1 MAVGVSRAER
11 AVPNTQ
17 LPAPSTRWYDRRLAL
32 PIFYGASIGHLILV
46 LVAIGVIV
54 AVPLVLN
61 DGFMQQI
68 LQTIAYY
75 TIAAIGLNVLV
86 GYQGQVS
93 LGHGALFAF
102 GAYASALLSTRA
114 GVPVWISIFVA
125 AGVAGFLGFLV
136 ALPTLRA
143 RGHYL
148 AMVTIALAIVTFVV
162 AQTWLAVTNGP
173 TGISAI
179 PRPEWFG
186 TTMGSLRKFRPF
198 GEDGPVLTGQ
208 IMYFWVCAGLALIVQ
223 LLSNNLL
230 TTRWG
235 RTINAVRLSEIASE
249 TIGVSVYR
257 MKLKAFTFSAVLAG
271 LAGALFTHQQGYIVS
286 DTFTFDKSVELLVF
300 VILGGARS
308 LFGPLIGTTVL
319 VILPEMLKT
328 IGSYD
333 ILPKSNV
340 PLQAGLVAIG
350 GLCAL
355 GLARLPGSQRA
366 ATRTVLSVGVIGG
379 FLGFTL
385 VTPQI
390 IEHFLL
396 VYGALLIV
404 FLVTMP
410 DGISGFLRGLPGVR
424 TLWRTVPPAAS
435 HSTTSLDGLVPIPP
449 PTERPSLHLRELKM
463 HFGGVRAID
472 GVSLTVE
479 SGQVH
484 GLIGPNG
491 SGKSTLVNVVTG
503 VYTPTDGE
511 VRLGTRL
518 LNALRPHNIAAA
530 GVTRTFQ
537 NIQLF
542 KDLTVLDNVMMGFHI
557 HRRAGFVKQLLRTKS
572 AAIEEATVREQALKL
587 LAFLEIEH
595 LAYAEAQSL
604 PYGLQRM
611 VEIARAL
618 ATGPSI
624 LLLDEPAAG
633 VNPSEIGRLSEVIR
647 RVAAAGVT
655 MLVIEHHMDLVM
667 GVSNHITVLD
677 YGKKIAEGTPATV
690 QSNQRVI
697 EAYLGSTEHSFED
710 LRREVIAAPEPA

>member
-1 MAVGVSRAER
+1 MATTARAPTTI
-11 AVPNTQ
+11 ATTGLAQ
-17 LPAPSTRWYDRRLAL
+17 RWYQRRLGT
-32 PIFYGASIGHLILV
+32 PIFYGTSVANVLLV
-46 LVAIGVIV
+46 LLAVALLI
-54 AVPLVLN
+54 AAPLVFN
-61 DGFMQQI
+61 DGFLHQTM
-68 LQTIAYY
+68 QTIAYY

-102 GAYASALLSTRA
+102 GAYTSALLTTRA
-114 GVPVWISIFVA
+114 GLPVWIAIFA
-125 AGVAGFLGFLV
+125 AAAVAGLLGFLV

-148 AMVTIALAIVTFVV
+148 AMVTIALSIVTFVL
-162 AQTWLAVTNGP
+162 AQTWIEVTNGP
-173 TGISAI
+173 AGIGNI

-186 TTMGSLRKFRPF
+186 TTMGALRKFRPF
-198 GEDGPVLTGQ
+198 GDDGLVLTGQ
-208 IMYFWVCAGLALIVQ
+208 VLYFWVCAALMLIVQ
-223 LLSNNLL
+223 LLTNNLL
-230 TTRWG
+230 TSRWG
-235 RTINAVRLSEIASE
+235 RTINAVRQSEIASE

-257 MKLKAFTFSAVLAG
+257 MKLKTFAFSAVLAG
-271 LAGALFTHQQGYIVS
+271 LSGALFTHQQGYIVS

-319 VILPEMLKT
+319 VILPEALKT
-328 IGSYD
+328 IGAYD
-333 ILPKSNV
+333 ILPKSQV
-340 PLQAGLVAIG
+340 GLQVALVLVG

-355 GLARLPGSQRA
+355 GLLRRGQSRR
-366 ATRTVLSVGVIGG
+366 TRGLLSLGVIGG

-385 VTPQI
+385 ITPQI

-410 DGISGFLRGLPGVR
+410 EGMAGFLRSLAGVR
-424 TLWRTVPPAAS
+424 NLWRPRADLVERTVG
-435 HSTTSLDGLVPIPP
+435 SLDGLVAIPP
-449 PTERPSLHLRELKM
+449 PAQRNSLRLDDVKM
-463 HFGGVRAID
+463 YFGGVKAID
-472 GVSLTVE
+472 GVSIVVE
-479 SGQVH
+479 PGQVH

-503 VYTPTDGE
+503 VYSPTGGE
-511 VRLGTRL
+511 IRLGTRV
-518 LNALRPHNIAAA
+518 LNAARPHTIAAA

-542 KDLTVLDNVMMGFHI
+542 KDLTVLDNVMMGFSTQ
-557 HRRAGFVKQLLRTKS
+557 RRAGFIDQLLRTRR
-572 AAIEEATVREQALKL
+572 AAIEEDEVRVRSLKL

-633 VNPSEIGRLSEVIR
+633 VNPSEIGRLSDVIR
-647 RVAAAGVT
+647 RVAASGVT

-667 GVSNHITVLD
+667 GVSNHVTVLD
-677 YGKKIAEGTPATV
+677 YGRKIAEGTPSSV
-690 QSNQRVI
+690 QSNQRVV
-697 EAYLGSTEHSFED
+697 EAYLGSAEHSFDD
-710 LRREVIAAPEPA
+710 LRRGRVVEPA

>member
-1 MAVGVSRAER
+1 MAATAQAPTAPRALDQARE
-11 AVPNTQ
+11 
-17 LPAPSTRWYDRRLAL
+17 RWYERRLAL
-32 PIFYGASIGHLILV
+32 PIFYGVSVAHLLLV
-46 LVAIGVIV
+46 VAALAAIV
-54 AVPLVLN
+54 VAPLILN
-61 DGFMQQI
+61 DGFMQQTM
-68 LQTIAYY
+68 QTIAYY

-102 GAYASALLSTRA
+102 GAYASALLTTRA
-114 GVPVWISIFVA
+114 GVPVWIAIFVA
-125 AGVAGFLGFLV
+125 AAIAGFVGFLV

-148 AMVTIALAIVTFVV
+148 AMVTIALAVVTFVV
-162 AQTWLAVTNGP
+162 AQTWLPVTNGP
-173 TGISAI
+173 TGIGNI

-186 TTMGSLRKFRPF
+186 TTMGSIRKFRPF
-198 GEDGPVLTGQ
+198 GDDGPVLTGQ
-208 IMYFWVCAGLALIVQ
+208 VLYFWVCAVMALVVQ
-223 LLSNNLL
+223 LLANNLL
-230 TTRWG
+230 TGRWG
-235 RTINAVRLSEIASE
+235 RTINAVRQSEIASE

-257 MKLKAFTFSAVLAG
+257 MKLKTFAFSAVLAG

-286 DTFTFDKSVELLVF
+286 DTFTFDKSVELLVY

-319 VILPEMLKT
+319 VILPETLKT
-328 IGSYD
+328 IGSYNV
-333 ILPKSNV
+333 LPKSSLV
-340 PLQAGLVAIG
+340 LQVVLLGLGGLAAAGL
-350 GLCAL
+350 L
-355 GLARLPGSQRA
+355 RRRQPA
-366 ATRTVLSVGVIGG
+366 ATRAALSLLTIAG

-390 IEHFLL
+390 IEHFLI

-410 DGISGFLRGLPGVR
+410 DGIAGFLRGLPGVR
-424 TLWRTVPPAAS
+424 SLLRPAVRANPHGPAALDS
-435 HSTTSLDGLVPIPP
+435 VITSSSSAGRRERLELDDV
-449 PTERPSLHLRELKM
+449 KM
-463 HFGGVRAID
+463 RFGGVRAID

-479 SGQVH
+479 PGQVH

-503 VYTPTDGE
+503 VYTPTAGE
-511 VRLGTRL
+511 VRFGTRV
-518 LNALRPHNIAAA
+518 LNMLRPHNIATA

-542 KDLTVLDNVMMGFHI
+542 KDLSVLDNVMMGFHTS
-557 HRRAGFVKQLLRTKS
+557 RRASFVHQLLRTRR
-572 AAIEEATVREQALKL
+572 AALEEADVRERALRL

-595 LAYAEAQSL
+595 LADAEAQSL

-633 VNPSEIGRLSEVIR
+633 VNPSEIGRLSSVIQ

-667 GVSNHITVLD
+667 GVSNHVTVLD
-677 YGKKIAEGTPATV
+677 YGKKIAEGTPASV

-697 EAYLGSTEHSFED
+697 EAYLGSAEHSFED
-710 LRREVIAAPEPA
+710 LRRARVVEPA

>member
-1 MAVGVSRAER
+1 MATTVSAPGAPAAAANVR
-11 AVPNTQ
+11 VPWHARK
-17 LPAPSTRWYDRRLAL
+17 LPL
-32 PIFYGASIGHLILV
+32 PIFYGASVRYLLLV
-46 LVAIGVIV
+46 LVAIGVLG
-54 AVPLVLN
+54 AAPLVFN

-68 LQTIAYY
+68 MQTIAMY

-102 GAYASALLSTRA
+102 GAYASALLTTKA
-114 GVPVWISIFVA
+114 GVPVWIAIFMA
-125 AGVAGFLGFLV
+125 AAVAGFLGFLV

-148 AMVTIALAIVTFVV
+148 AMVTIALAVVTFVV
-162 AQTWLAVTNGP
+162 AQTWTPVTNGP
-173 TGISAI
+173 TGIGNI

-186 TTMGSLRKFRPF
+186 GTMGSLRKFLPF
-198 GEDGPVLTGQ
+198 GDDGPVLTGQ
-208 IMYFWVCAGLALIVQ
+208 ILYFWVCAGLALIVQ
-223 LLSNNLL
+223 LLANNLL
-230 TTRWG
+230 TG
-235 RTINAVRLSEIASE
+235 RFGRNVNAVRQSEIASE

-308 LFGPLIGTTVL
+308 LFGPVIGTTVL
-319 VILPEMLKT
+319 VILPEALKT
-328 IGSYD
+328 VASYD
-333 ILPKSNV
+333 VLPRSNV
-340 PLQAGLVAIG
+340 VLQVGLVILGGVCAAGLVRLRKDSAAR
-350 GLCAL
+350 GLLSL
-355 GLARLPGSQRA
+355 GLIA
-366 ATRTVLSVGVIGG
+366 G

-390 IEHFLL
+390 IEHFLI

-410 DGISGFLRGLPGVR
+410 DGMAGFLRNLPGVR
-424 TLWRTVPPAAS
+424 SLWRGPGRAESHTVA
-435 HSTTSLDGLVPIPP
+435 TLDGLVAQSPAAGR
-449 PTERPSLHLRELKM
+449 ESLVLSDVKM
-463 HFGGVRAID
+463 HFGGVKAID
-472 GVSLTVE
+472 GVSMRVE
-479 SGQVH
+479 PGQVH

-491 SGKSTLVNVVTG
+491 SGKSTLVNLVTG
-503 VYTPTDGE
+503 VYEPTGGE
-511 VRLGTRL
+511 VRLGSRL
-518 LNALRPHNIAAA
+518 LNTLRPHSIAAA

-542 KDLTVLDNVMMGFHI
+542 KDLSVLDNVMMGFHT
-557 HRRAGFVKQLLRTKS
+557 HRRAGFLHQLLRTRF
-572 AAIEEATVREQALKL
+572 AAVEEDTVREQALRL

-595 LAYAEAQSL
+595 LAFAEAQSL

-633 VNPSEIGRLSEVIR
+633 VNPSEIERLSNVIR

-667 GVSNHITVLD
+667 GVSNHVTVLD
-677 YGKKIAEGTPATV
+677 YGKKIAEGTPASV

-697 EAYLGSTEHSFED
+697 EAYLGSAEHSFDD
-710 LRREVIAAPEPA
+710 LQRGRVVAVDDAAPQPA

>member
-1 MAVGVSRAER
+1 M
-11 AVPNTQ
+11 Q
-17 LPAPSTRWYDRRLAL
+17 RRLPL
-32 PIFYGASIGHLILV
+32 PIFYGATVGHVVML
-46 LVAIGVIV
+46 LVAIAIIV
-54 AVPLVLN
+54 VAPLILD
-61 DGFMQQI
+61 DGFLQQI
-68 LQTIAYY
+68 MQTIAYY

-102 GAYASALLSTRA
+102 GAYASALLTTRA
-114 GVPVWISIFVA
+114 GVPVWIAIFVA
-125 AGVAGFLGFLV
+125 GAIAGLVGFLI

-173 TGISAI
+173 TGIGNI

-186 TTMGSLRKFRPF
+186 TTMGSLRRFRPF
-198 GEDGPVLTGQ
+198 GADGPTLTGQ
-208 IMYFWVCAGLALIVQ
+208 VLYFWVCAGMAVIVQ
-223 LLSNNLL
+223 LLANNLL
-230 TTRWG
+230 TGRWG
-235 RTINAVRLSEIASE
+235 RTINAVRQSEIASE

-257 MKLKAFTFSAVLAG
+257 MKLKTFTFSAVLAG

-308 LFGPLIGTTVL
+308 LFGPLIGTSVL
-319 VILPEMLKT
+319 VVLPEVLKT
-328 IGSYD
+328 ISAYD
-333 ILPKSNV
+333 VLPRSQLW
-340 PLQAGLVAIG
+340 LQVLLVAIG
-350 GLCAL
+350 AGCAVALWMLHPRGVRRGALAL
-355 GLARLPGSQRA
+355 G
-366 ATRTVLSVGVIGG
+366 VIAG

-410 DGISGFLRGLPGVR
+410 DGMAGFLRELPGIRRLAVR
-424 TLWRTVPPAAS
+424 PKHTTQHSVSTLN
-435 HSTTSLDGLVPIPP
+435 GLVAIPP
-449 PTERPSLHLRELKM
+449 PEQRSGLVLDDVKM
-463 HFGGVRAID
+463 YFGGVRAVD
-472 GVSLTVE
+472 GVSLLVE
-479 SGQVH
+479 PGQVH

-503 VYTPTDGE
+503 VYTPTGGE
-511 VRLGTRL
+511 IRLGKRV
-518 LNALRPHNIAAA
+518 LNDLRPHSVAAA

-542 KDLTVLDNVMMGFHI
+542 KDLSVLDNVMMGFHL
-557 HRRAGFVKQLLRTKS
+557 HQRAGFVDQLLRTRRS
-572 AAIEEATVREQALKL
+572 ALEERDVRERALKL
-587 LAFLEIEH
+587 LAFLDIEH
-595 LAYAEAQSL
+595 LADAEAQSL

-633 VNPSEIGRLSEVIR
+633 VNPSEIGRLSDVIR
-647 RVAAAGVT
+647 RVSAAGVT

-667 GVSNHITVLD
+667 GVSNHVTALD
-677 YGKKIAEGTPATV
+677 YGKKIAEGTPSSI
-690 QSNQRVI
+690 QSDQRVI
-697 EAYLGSTEHSFED
+697 EAYLGSSEHSFED
-710 LRREVIAAPEPA
+710 LIKRRQPAVVEV

>member
-1 MAVGVSRAER
+1 VAATAQAPVAPGALGRPRER
-11 AVPNTQ
+11 WHARP
-17 LPAPSTRWYDRRLAL
+17 LAL
-32 PIFYGASIGHLILV
+32 PIFYGASLGQV
-46 LVAIGVIV
+46 LLALLAVVAIV
-54 AVPLVLN
+54 AAPLVFN
-61 DGFMQQI
+61 DGFAQQI
-68 LQTIAYY
+68 MQTVAYY

-102 GAYASALLSTRA
+102 GAYASALLTTRA

-148 AMVTIALAIVTFVV
+148 AMVTIALAVVTFVI
-162 AQTWLAVTNGP
+162 AQTWLPVTNGP
-173 TGISAI
+173 TGIGNI

-208 IMYFWVCAGLALIVQ
+208 ILYFWVCAGMALVVQ
-223 LLSNNLL
+223 LLANNLL
-230 TTRWG
+230 TGRWG
-235 RTINAVRLSEIASE
+235 RTINAVRQSEIASE

-257 MKLKAFTFSAVLAG
+257 MKLKTFAFSAVLAG

-319 VILPEMLKT
+319 VILPEALKT
-328 IGSYD
+328 IGSYNV
-333 ILPKSNV
+333 LPSSNLA
-340 PLQAGLVAIG
+340 LQVVLLVIGGLAAAGLVRRGQTPA
-350 GLCAL
+350 
-355 GLARLPGSQRA
+355 ARA
-366 ATRTVLSVGVIGG
+366 VLSVLTIAG

-390 IEHFLL
+390 IEHFLI

-410 DGISGFLRGLPGVR
+410 DGMAGFLRGLPGVR
-424 TLWRTVPPAAS
+424 SLWR
-435 HSTTSLDGLVPIPP
+435 HSSQADVRGPVTLDGVITNRVP
-449 PTERPSLHLRELKM
+449 EGGRQRLELDDVKM
-463 HFGGVRAID
+463 HFGGVKAID
-472 GVSLTVE
+472 GVSMSVE
-479 SGQVH
+479 PGQVH

-503 VYTPTDGE
+503 VYTPTAGE
-511 VRLGTRL
+511 VRFGARV
-518 LNALRPHNIAAA
+518 LNTLRPHNIATA

-542 KDLTVLDNVMMGFHI
+542 KDLSVLDNVMMGFHT
-557 HRRAGFVKQLLRTKS
+557 HRSVGFVHQLLRTRR
-572 AAIEEATVREQALKL
+572 AALEEQDVRQRALRL

-595 LAYAEAQSL
+595 LADAEAQSL

-633 VNPSEIGRLSEVIR
+633 VNPSEIGRLSNVIR

-667 GVSNHITVLD
+667 GVSNHVTVLD
-677 YGKKIAEGTPATV
+677 YGKKIAEGTPASV
-690 QSNQRVI
+690 QSNKRVI
-697 EAYLGSTEHSFED
+697 EAYLGSAEHSFED
-710 LRREVIAAPEPA
+710 LRRARVVEPA

>member
-1 MAVGVSRAER
+1 MQR
-11 AVPNTQ
+11 T
-17 LPAPSTRWYDRRLAL
+17 LKL
-32 PIFYGASIGHLILV
+32 PIFYGAAVGNVVAVGIAILVIIVAPLILQ
-46 LVAIGVIV
+46 
-54 AVPLVLN
+54 
-61 DGFMQQI
+61 DGFVQQI
-68 LQTIAYY
+68 MQTIAYY

-102 GAYASALLSTRA
+102 GAYASALLTTRA
-114 GVPVWISIFVA
+114 GVPVWIAIFVSA
-125 AGVAGFLGFLV
+125 AIAGLIGFLI

-148 AMVTIALAIVTFVV
+148 AMVTIALAIVTFVI

-173 TGISAI
+173 TGIGNI

-186 TTMGSLRKFRPF
+186 GTTMGGLRRFRPF
-198 GEDGPVLTGQ
+198 GPDGLTITGQ
-208 IMYFWVCAGLALIVQ
+208 QMYFWVCAGLALIVQ
-223 LLSNNLL
+223 LLANNLL
-230 TTRWG
+230 TGRWG
-235 RTINAVRLSEIASE
+235 RTINAVRQSEIASE

-257 MKLKAFTFSAVLAG
+257 MKLKTFTFSAVLAG
-271 LAGALFTHQQGYIVS
+271 LAGALFAHQQGYIVS

-319 VILPEMLKT
+319 VILPELLKT
-328 IGSYD
+328 VGSYEV
-333 ILPKSNV
+333 LPSSQLWLQLLLV
-340 PLQAGLVAIG
+340 LIGVGCSVALWRLRRRGPL
-350 GLCAL
+350 
-355 GLARLPGSQRA
+355 RA
-366 ATRTVLSVGVIGG
+366 ALTLGVILG

-404 FLVTMP
+404 LLVTMP
-410 DGISGFLRGLPGVR
+410 DGMAGFLRDLPGVKQLLAR
-424 TLWRTVPPAAS
+424 AVAHPVRSGPSSTDGAAS
-435 HSTTSLDGLVPIPP
+435 IPQPRTAREPLRLDDV
-449 PTERPSLHLRELKM
+449 KM
-463 HFGGVRAID
+463 YFGGVKAVD

-479 SGQVH
+479 PGQVH
-484 GLIGPNG
+484 VLIGPNG
-491 SGKSTLVNVVTG
+491 SGKSTVVNVVTG
-503 VYTPTDGE
+503 VYTPSGGT
-511 VRLGTRL
+511 VCLGDKV
-518 LNALRPHNIAAA
+518 LNEMRPHNVAWA

-542 KDLTVLDNVMMGFHI
+542 KDLSVLDNVMMGFHI
-557 HRRAGFVKQLLRTKS
+557 QRRAGFLHQLLRTRRS
-572 AAIEEATVREQALKL
+572 ALEEEDIREHALRL
-587 LAFLEIEH
+587 LSFLEIEH
-595 LAYAEAQSL
+595 LADAEAQSL

-633 VNPSEIGRLSEVIR
+633 VNPSEISRLSDVIR
-647 RVAAAGVT
+647 RVSAAGVT

-667 GVSNHITVLD
+667 GVSNHVTALD
-677 YGKKIAEGTPATV
+677 YGKKIAEGTPASV

-697 EAYLGSTEHSFED
+697 EAYLGSSEHSFED
-710 LRREVIAAPEPA
+710 LVRTKRTEPEQATVNA

>member
-1 MAVGVSRAER
+1 VSGER
-11 AVPNTQ
+11 WHA
-17 LPAPSTRWYDRRLAL
+17 RRVAL
-32 PIFYGASIGHLILV
+32 PIFYGASVGNLLLV
-46 LVAIGVIV
+46 LVAVAVIV
-54 AVPLVLN
+54 AAPLVLY
-61 DGFMQQI
+61 DGFIQQ
-68 LQTIAYY
+68 LMQTIAYY

-102 GAYASALLSTRA
+102 GAYASALLTTRA
-114 GVPVWISIFVA
+114 GVPVWIALFA
-125 AGVAGFLGFLV
+125 AAAVAGFLGFLV

-148 AMVTIALAIVTFVV
+148 AMVTIALAIVTFVI
-162 AQTWLAVTNGP
+162 AQTWIPVTNGP
-173 TGISAI
+173 TGIGSI

-198 GEDGPVLTGQ
+198 GDQGLFLTGQ
-208 IMYFWVCAGLALIVQ
+208 ILYFWVCAGLALIVQ
-223 LLSNNLL
+223 LLTNNLL
-230 TTRWG
+230 TGRWG
-235 RTINAVRLSEIASE
+235 RTINAVRQSEIASE

-257 MKLKAFTFSAVLAG
+257 MKLKTFTFSAVLAG

-308 LFGPLIGTTVL
+308 LFGPLIGTSVL
-319 VILPEMLKT
+319 VVLPEVLKT

-333 ILPKSNV
+333 ILPKSNL
-340 PLQAGLVAIG
+340 PLQIALLAIG
-350 GLCAL
+350 SACAL
-355 GLARLPGSQRA
+355 GLSRRPPRVTS
-366 ATRTVLSVGVIGG
+366 RTVLSIGVIAG

-385 VTPQI
+385 LTPQI

-410 DGISGFLRGLPGVR
+410 DGMAGFLRNLPGVR
-424 TLWRTVPPAAS
+424 SLWRSATSDAR
-435 HSTTSLDGLVPIPP
+435 HSVLSLDGLVSLP
-449 PTERPSLHLRELKM
+449 RPDTRRALRLDDVKM
-463 HFGGVRAID
+463 HFGGVKALD
-472 GVSLTVE
+472 GVSMSVE
-479 SGQVH
+479 PGQVH

-491 SGKSTLVNVVTG
+491 SGKSTLVNIVSG
-503 VYTPTDGE
+503 VYTPTAGE
-511 VRLGTRL
+511 IRLGRRV
-518 LNALRPHNIAAA
+518 LNALRPHTIAAA

-542 KDLTVLDNVMMGFHI
+542 KDLTVLDNVMMGFHV
-557 HRRAGFVKQLLRTKS
+557 HRRAGFVSQLLRTPS
-572 AAIEEATVREQALKL
+572 AALEEAEVRERALAL
-587 LAFLEIEH
+587 LAFLGIEH
-595 LAYAEAQSL
+595 LAHDEAQSL
-604 PYGLQRM
+604 PYGVQRL

-633 VNPSEIGRLSEVIR
+633 VNPSEIDRLSDVIR

-667 GVSNHITVLD
+667 GVSNHVTVLD
-677 YGKKIAEGTPATV
+677 YGKKIAEGTPASV

-697 EAYLGSTEHSFED
+697 EAYLGSREHSFED
-710 LRREVIAAPEPA
+710 LRRGRVVVVQPV

>member
-1 MAVGVSRAER
+1 MTTAAR
-11 AVPNTQ
+11 VP
-17 LPAPSTRWYDRRLAL
+17 TRPLGIGAGGRWWARRLPL
-32 PIFYGASIGHLILV
+32 PIFYGAPVGQVLLV
-46 LVAIGVIV
+46 LAALVGIFA
-54 AVPLVLN
+54 APLIAN
-61 DGFMQQI
+61 DGFVQQVMQS
-68 LQTIAYY
+68 IAYY

-114 GVPVWISIFVA
+114 GVPVWIAIFVA
-125 AGVAGFLGFLV
+125 ASVAGVIGFLV

-148 AMVTIALAIVTFVV
+148 AMVTIALAVVTFVV
-162 AQTWLAVTNGP
+162 AQTWLPVTNGP
-173 TGISAI
+173 TGIGNI

-186 TTMGSLRKFRPF
+186 GTTMGGLRKFRPF
-198 GEDGPVLTGQ
+198 GDDGPVLTGQ
-208 IMYFWVCAGLALIVQ
+208 VLYFWVCAGLALLVQ
-223 LLSNNLL
+223 LLVNNLL
-230 TTRWG
+230 TGRWG
-235 RTINAVRLSEIASE
+235 RTINAVRQSEIASE

-257 MKLKAFTFSAVLAG
+257 MKLKAFTLSAVLAG

-286 DTFTFDKSVELLVF
+286 DTFTFDKSVELLVY

-319 VILPEMLKT
+319 VILPEALKT

-333 ILPKSNV
+333 ILPRSNLA
-340 PLQAGLVAIG
+340 LQLALIALGGLAAAGLWWRRPRGALR
-350 GLCAL
+350 GL
-355 GLARLPGSQRA
+355 
-366 ATRTVLSVGVIGG
+366 LSLGVIVG
-379 FLGFTL
+379 FIGFTL

-390 IEHFLL
+390 IEHFLI
-396 VYGALLIV
+396 VYGALLII

-410 DGISGFLRGLPGVR
+410 DGMAGFLKDLPGIRSLVQ
-424 TLWRTVPPAAS
+424 PQPAATA
-435 HSTTSLDGLVPIPP
+435 HTITSLDGLVAIPP
-449 PTERPSLHLRELKM
+449 PEQRTSLRLDELKM
-463 HFGGVRAID
+463 YFGGVKAVD
-472 GVSLTVE
+472 GVSLQVE
-479 SGQVH
+479 PGQVH

-503 VYTPTDGE
+503 VYTPTGGS
-511 VRLGTRL
+511 VALGSVL
-518 LNALRPHNIAAA
+518 LNRLRPHHIARL

-542 KDLTVLDNVMMGFHI
+542 KDLSVLDNVMMGFHV
-557 HRRAGFVKQLLRTKS
+557 HRRAGFLHQLLRTRRS
-572 AAIEEATVREQALKL
+572 ALEEADARERALRL
-587 LAFLEIEH
+587 LAFLDIER
-595 LAYAEAQSL
+595 LAHAEAQSL

-618 ATGPSI
+618 ATGPAI

-633 VNPSEIGRLSEVIR
+633 VNPSEIGRLGTVIR

-667 GVSNHITVLD
+667 GVSHHVSVLD
-677 YGKKIAEGTPATV
+677 YGKKIAEGTPTSV

-697 EAYLGSTEHSFED
+697 EAYLGPAEHSFED
-710 LRREVIAAPEPA
+710 LRRERVAEHV

>member
-1 MAVGVSRAER
+1 
-11 AVPNTQ
+11 
-17 LPAPSTRWYDRRLAL
+17 
-32 PIFYGASIGHLILV
+32 V
-46 LVAIGVIV
+46 L
-54 AVPLVLN
+54 
-61 DGFMQQI
+61 QI
-68 LQTIAYY
+68 SQTIAYY

-102 GAYASALLSTRA
+102 GAYASALLTTRA
-114 GVPVWISIFVA
+114 GVPVWIAIFVS
-125 AGVAGFLGFLV
+125 AGIAGFLGFLV

-162 AQTWLAVTNGP
+162 AQTWLPVTNGP
-173 TGISAI
+173 TGIGNI

-186 TTMGSLRKFRPF
+186 TTMGSVRKFRPF
-198 GEDGPVLTGQ
+198 GDDTLVLTGQ
-208 IMYFWVCAGLALIVQ
+208 VLYFWVCAGIALIVQ
-223 LLSNNLL
+223 LLANNLL

-235 RTINAVRLSEIASE
+235 RTINAVRQSEIASE

-257 MKLKAFTFSAVLAG
+257 MKLKTFAFSAVLAG

-308 LFGPLIGTTVL
+308 LFGPLIGTSVL
-319 VILPEMLKT
+319 VVLPEMLKT

-340 PLQAGLVAIG
+340 ALQAVLLVIGAACAVGLLRRKTSGVT
-350 GLCAL
+350 
-355 GLARLPGSQRA
+355 RA
-366 ATRTVLSVGVIGG
+366 VLSLGVIAG

-410 DGISGFLRGLPGVR
+410 DGMAGFLRDLPGLR
-424 TLWRTVPPAAS
+424 QLLRFASTPPVAS
-435 HSTTSLDGLVPIPP
+435 AVAVNGSIELDG
-449 PTERPSLHLRELKM
+449 TNRRDSLRLENVKM

-472 GVSLTVE
+472 GVSMTVE
-479 SGQVH
+479 PGQVH

-503 VYTPTDGE
+503 VYTPTAGE
-511 VRLGTRL
+511 VRFGQML
-518 LNALRPHNIAAA
+518 LNALRPHNIAKA
-530 GVTRTFQ
+530 GITRTFQ

-542 KDLTVLDNVMMGFHI
+542 KDLSVLDNVVMGFHV
-557 HRRAGFVKQLLRTKS
+557 HRRAGFVNQLLRTKH
-572 AAIEEATVREQALKL
+572 AAMEEEDVYRRAHAL
-587 LAFLEIEH
+587 LAFLEIDH

-633 VNPSEIGRLSEVIR
+633 VNPSEIGRLSAVIQR
-647 RVAAAGVT
+647 LAASGVT

-667 GVSNHITVLD
+667 GVSNHVTVLD
-677 YGKKIAEGTPATV
+677 YGRKIAEGTPSQV
-690 QSNQRVI
+690 QTNQRVI
-697 EAYLGSTEHSFED
+697 EAYLGSAEHSFED
-710 LRREVIAAPEPA
+710 LRRAEAASQPA

>member
-1 MAVGVSRAER
+1 M
-11 AVPNTQ
+11 Q
-17 LPAPSTRWYDRRLAL
+17 RRLPL
-32 PIFYGASIGHLILV
+32 PIFYGATVGHVVLVLAAVVAIIAAPLILD
-46 LVAIGVIV
+46 
-54 AVPLVLN
+54 

-68 LQTIAYY
+68 MQTIAYY

-102 GAYASALLSTRA
+102 GAYASALLTTRA
-114 GVPVWISIFVA
+114 GIPVWIAIFVA
-125 AGVAGFLGFLV
+125 AAIAGTVGFLI

-173 TGISAI
+173 TGIGNI

-186 TTMGSLRKFRPF
+186 TTMGSLRRFRPF
-198 GEDGPVLTGQ
+198 GPDGPTLTGQ
-208 IMYFWVCAGLALIVQ
+208 VLYFWVCAGMALIVQ
-223 LLSNNLL
+223 LLGNNLL
-230 TTRWG
+230 TGRWG
-235 RTINAVRLSEIASE
+235 RTINAVRQSEIASE

-257 MKLKAFTFSAVLAG
+257 MKLKTFTFSAVLAG

-308 LFGPLIGTTVL
+308 LFGPLIGTSVL
-319 VILPEMLKT
+319 VILPEALKT
-328 IGSYD
+328 TSAYD
-333 ILPKSNV
+333 VLPKSQLW
-340 PLQAGLVAIG
+340 LQVVLVAIG
-350 GLCAL
+350 CASAL
-355 GLARLPGSQRA
+355 LLWRLRPRGAARA
-366 ATRTVLSVGVIGG
+366 ALTLGVIGG

-410 DGISGFLRGLPGVR
+410 DGMAGFLRELPGIRRLLKRSEKIIGREV
-424 TLWRTVPPAAS
+424 S
-435 HSTTSLDGLVPIPP
+435 SLNGLVALPP
-449 PTERPSLHLRELKM
+449 STQRVGLTLKDVKM
-463 HFGGVRAID
+463 YFGGVRAVD
-472 GVSLTVE
+472 GVSLLVE
-479 SGQVH
+479 PGQVH

-503 VYTPTDGE
+503 VYTPTSGE
-511 VRLGTRL
+511 VRLGNLL
-518 LNALRPHNIAAA
+518 LNQMRPHNVAAA

-542 KDLTVLDNVMMGFHI
+542 KDLTVLDNVMTGFHI
-557 HRRAGFVKQLLRTKS
+557 HRRAGFVEQLLRTRRS
-572 AAIEEATVREQALKL
+572 ALEEEDIRERALKL
-587 LAFLEIEH
+587 LAFLDIEH

-633 VNPSEIGRLSEVIR
+633 VNPSEIGRLSDVIR
-647 RVAAAGVT
+647 RVSAAGVT
-655 MLVIEHHMDLVM
+655 ILVIEHHMDLVM
-667 GVSNHITVLD
+667 GVSNHVTALD
-677 YGKKIAEGTPATV
+677 YGKKIAEGTPASV
-690 QSNQRVI
+690 QSNRRVI
-697 EAYLGSTEHSFED
+697 EAYLGSAEHSFED
-710 LRREVIAAPEPA
+710 LIKRRERSPVEA

>member
-1 MAVGVSRAER
+1 MLLVVLAVA
-11 AVPNTQ
+11 
-17 LPAPSTRWYDRRLAL
+17 
-32 PIFYGASIGHLILV
+32 
-46 LVAIGVIV
+46 VIV
-54 AVPLVLN
+54 AAPLVLY
-61 DGFMQQI
+61 DGFIQQ
-68 LQTIAYY
+68 LMQTIAYY

-102 GAYASALLSTRA
+102 GAYASAILTTRL
-114 GVPVWISIFVA
+114 GVPVWIALFLA
-125 AGVAGFLGFLV
+125 AAVAGLLGFLV

-148 AMVTIALAIVTFVV
+148 AMVTIALAIVTFVI
-162 AQTWLAVTNGP
+162 AQTWIPVTNGP
-173 TGISAI
+173 TGIGSI

-186 TTMGSLRKFRPF
+186 TTMGSLRKFRPL
-198 GEDGPVLTGQ
+198 GDSGPVLTGQ
-208 IMYFWVCAGLALIVQ
+208 ILYFWVCAGFALIVQ
-223 LLSNNLL
+223 LLTNNLL
-230 TTRWG
+230 TGRWG
-235 RTINAVRLSEIASE
+235 RTINAVRQSEIASE

-257 MKLKAFTFSAVLAG
+257 MKLKTFAYSAVLAG
-271 LAGALFTHQQGYIVS
+271 LAGALFAHQQGYIVS

-319 VILPEMLKT
+319 VVLPEVLKT

-333 ILPKSNV
+333 ILPKSNL
-340 PLQAGLVAIG
+340 PLQVGLVIVG

-355 GLARLPGSQRA
+355 GLARGSRG
-366 ATRTVLSVGVIGG
+366 ATRTMLSLGVIGG

-410 DGISGFLRGLPGVR
+410 DGMAGFLRNLPGVR
-424 TLWRTVPPAAS
+424 QLWRVPTSAVSHGAGSLAGVVAVPLPAQRV
-435 HSTTSLDGLVPIPP
+435 SLQLEDI
-449 PTERPSLHLRELKM
+449 KM
-463 HFGGVRAID
+463 HFGGVKAID
-472 GVSLTVE
+472 GVSMKVE

-503 VYTPTDGE
+503 VYTPTAGQ
-511 VRLGTRL
+511 VRLGSRV
-518 LNALRPHNIAAA
+518 LNTLRPHTIAAA

-542 KDLTVLDNVMMGFHI
+542 KDLTVLDNVMMGFHTR
-557 HRRAGFVKQLLRTKS
+557 RRAGFLKQLLRTMS
-572 AAIEEATVREQALKL
+572 AATEEAQIREQALKL
-587 LAFLEIEH
+587 LAFLDIEH
-595 LAYAEAQSL
+595 LADDEAQSL

-618 ATGPSI
+618 ATGPAI

-633 VNPSEIGRLSEVIR
+633 VNPSEIGRLSNVIR
-647 RVAAAGVT
+647 RVAEAGVT
-655 MLVIEHHMDLVM
+655 MLIIEHHMDLVM

-677 YGKKIAEGTPATV
+677 YGKKIAEGTPTSV

-697 EAYLGSTEHSFED
+697 EAYLGSSEHTFDD
-710 LRREVIAAPEPA
+710 LRRGRVVVVQPA